1 LIIWLYFRQVDPTI
15 NEAPRHLSEDIQ
27 QRNIR
32 KVKVNAQV
40 AFAIYILET
49 IGIFSM
55 LLIWFFFGKTEFAR
69 TASTL
74 LYYVLL
80 PYIYLLNT
88 SNNKDRI
95 TDEGW
100 WSTVRYALGM
110 PNKNVT
116 EIHSQA
122 QEETFNM
129 QTHRTKA
136 NHSKKYVSSIERT
149 NATMG
154 QVDGNKQKSGIYTVS
169 YNKNK
174 TQTFEFDTQSFI
186 SEVKA
191 CSSNGTSKPSRK
203 QHEVNHLNLPDS
215 GESDDDSST
224 SQGSRYLHLAGK
236 ILFEMRMNIDK
247 EEVYIHYL
255 KQLLVLDK
263 ETILDDFKILEINSP
278 PTQKHG
284 KVKTTKQNARL
295 RGNSDELEKSKNQK
309 KPTVELN
316 IQFLGRHLD
325 RLDLRKGL
333 LENSQDHC
341 KDDKTYKIFF
351 NKIFDFEESLL
362 MEHHKS

>member
-1 LIIWLYFRQVDPTI
+1 M
-15 NEAPRHLSEDIQ
+15 NEAPRSLPENIQ
-27 QRNIR
+27 LRNIR

-40 AFAIYILET
+40 AFAIYIMET
-49 IGIFSM
+49 MGIFSM
-55 LLIWFFFGKTEFAR
+55 ILIWLFFGKNEFAR
-69 TASTL
+69 TECLL
-74 LYYVLL
+74 LYYVLI
-80 PYIYLLNT
+80 PYIYFLNT

-100 WSTVRYALGM
+100 WSTVRNALGM
-110 PNKNVT
+110 PNNNVT
-116 EIHSQA
+116 EIHSQT
-122 QEETFNM
+122 QKETFHL
-129 QTHRTKA
+129 QTNISTMVETC
-136 NHSKKYVSSIERT
+136 VSTIERT
-149 NATMG
+149 NATME
-154 QVDGNKQKSGIYTVS
+154 QVGGSKQKSGIYTIS
-169 YNKNK
+169 YNTKE
-174 TQTFEFDTQSFI
+174 TQNWEFDTQNFI
-186 SEVKA
+186 LEVKA
-191 CSSNGTSKPSRK
+191 CSSNGTSKPTRK